1 MEAAGWQ
8 AARMCHR
15 PTAVVCGVGNNA
27 GDGLAAARHLHD
39 WGRLTSVCCIDP
51 GRLRG
56 PAAAELEALTRCGV
70 EVSADLRLDGAR
82 TVLDAIFG
90 TGLNRAPEGGYA
102 EWIEAVNGS
111 GLDVVAIDIP
121 SGLDADS
128 GVAYSPCV
136 RAAQTVTLTLPKAGL
151 LIADGPQVCG
161 HVWVAD
167 IGVPV
172 AALKAIGIEPPALF
186 EVHDLHEL

>member
-8 AARMCHR
+8 AARMCHG

-39 WGRLTSVCCIDP
+39 WGRLASVCCIDA

-56 PAAAELEALTRCGV
+56 PAAAELDALTRCGV

-82 TVLDAIFG
+82 TVLEAVFG
-90 TGLNRAPEGGYA
+90 TGLNRAPEGRYA
-102 EWIEAVNGS
+102 EWIEAINGS
-111 GLDVVAIDIP
+111 GLDVVAVDIP

-136 RAAQTVTLTLPKAGL
+136 RAGNTITFTLPKAGL
-151 LIADGPQVCG
+151 LIADGPEVSG
-161 HVWVAD
+161 RVWIAD
-167 IGVPV
+167 IGVPIE
-172 AALKAIGIEPPALF
+172 ALKATGIEPHSLF
-186 EVHDLHEL
+186 ELHDLYEL